1 VKASNFK
8 GCKQGLKFGKLG
20 CSIGAQAARRVAGCL
35 LPRALRFGYVHA
47 LAMATTILVGA
58 QWGDEGKGKIID
70 VLTEQADVVV
80 RYQGGNNAGHTVEVG
95 DQKYVLHLI
104 PSGILYPGKLN
115 VIGNGVVVDPVALL
129 GEIEHLRGRGVS
141 IDGNLFVSET
151 AHLVFPY
158 HRLLDEIR
166 EEQKGKRKIGTTKR
180 GIGPAYADKVA
191 RTGLRVVDLLT
202 PERFSEKLR
211 RKVRENNEIFKAFGA
226 KPLSFTNINRQYQ
239 TCGRELRPFIA
250 DTVTLLNR
258 ALRDG
263 KNILFEGAQG
273 TLLDIDFGTYPF
285 VTSSNATAGGACTGA
300 GIPPNRIDRVVGV
313 MKAYTTRVGEG
324 PFPTELNDAQGEMLR
339 ETGREFGA
347 TTGRPR
353 RCGWFDAVATRYSVM
368 LNGINDLAVTKL
380 DVLDAVPKIKVCV
393 GYKQGDKVFE
403 TVPND
408 VDVLNRCTPV
418 YQEFDGWQAS
428 TKKAQDFEDLPKRAR
443 IYLQKLAQLSG
454 VKLSIVSVGARRE
467 ETILLQ

>member
-1 VKASNFK
+1 
-8 GCKQGLKFGKLG
+8 
-20 CSIGAQAARRVAGCL
+20 
-35 LPRALRFGYVHA
+35 
-47 LAMATTILVGA
+47 MATTVLVGA
-58 QWGDEGKGKIID
+58 QWGDEGKGKVID

-95 DQKYVLHLI
+95 DQKYVLHLV
-104 PSGILYPGKLN
+104 PSGILHPGKVS
-115 VIGNGVVVDPVALL
+115 VIGNGVVVDPTALL
-129 GEIEHLRGRGVS
+129 AEIEHLRGRGVS
-141 IDGNLFVSET
+141 IDGNLYVSET

-166 EEQKGKRKIGTTKR
+166 EEQQGKRKIGTTKR

-191 RTGLRVVDLLT
+191 RTGLRMVDLLS

-211 RKVRENNEIFKAFGA
+211 RKIRENNGIFKAFGA
-226 KPLSFTNINRQYQ
+226 KPLNFAKINQEYLE
-239 TCGRELRPFIA
+239 CGRQLRPFIA

-258 ALRDG
+258 AVRDG
-263 KNILFEGAQG
+263 RNILFEGAQG

-285 VTSSNATAGGACTGA
+285 VTSSNATAGGACIGT
-300 GIPPNRIDRVVGV
+300 GIPPQKVDRVVGV

-324 PFPTELNDAQGEMLR
+324 PFPTELLDDQGSLLR

-368 LNGINDLAVTKL
+368 VNGIDELAVTKL
-380 DVLDAVPKIKVCV
+380 DVLDSLPRIKVCV
-393 GYKQGDKVFE
+393 AYKAGSRMYE

-408 VDVLNRCTPV
+408 IDVWNRSTPV
-418 YQEFDGWQAS
+418 YQEFEGWQS
-428 TKKAQDFEDLPKRAR
+428 PTKPAQDFDQLPKRAR

-454 VKLSIVSVGARRE
+454 AKLSLVSVGPRRE
-467 ETILLQ
+467 DTIFL

>member
-1 VKASNFK
+1 
-8 GCKQGLKFGKLG
+8 
-20 CSIGAQAARRVAGCL
+20 
-35 LPRALRFGYVHA
+35 
-47 LAMATTILVGA
+47 MATIVLVGA

-70 VLTEQADVVV
+70 VLTERSDVVV

-104 PSGILYPGKLN
+104 PSGILHPGKVS

-129 GEIEHLRGRGVS
+129 AEIEHLRQRGV
-141 IDGNLFVSET
+141 IIGRNLWVSET

-191 RTGLRVVDLLT
+191 RTGLRLIDLLS
-202 PERFSEKLR
+202 PERFSGKLR
-211 RKVRENNEIFKAFGA
+211 QKIRENNEIGKAFGA
-226 KPLSFTNINRQYQ
+226 RPLSYAAINREYLA
-239 TCGRELRPFIA
+239 CGRKLRPFITN
-250 DTVTLLNR
+250 TVTLLNR
-258 ALRDG
+258 AVRDG

-285 VTSSNATAGGACTGA
+285 VTSSNATAGGACAGT
-300 GIPPNRIDRVVGV
+300 GIPPHRVDRVVGV

-324 PFPTELNDAQGEMLR
+324 PFPTELHDDCGLLLR

-353 RCGWFDAVATRYSVM
+353 RCGWFDAVATRYAVM
-368 LNGINDLAVTKL
+368 VNGIDELAVTKL
-380 DVLDAVPKIKVCV
+380 DVLDALPKIKIGVA
-393 GYKQGDKVFE
+393 YKAGNKVYE
-403 TVPND
+403 TIPND
-408 VDVLNRCTPV
+408 IDVLQHCTPV
-418 YQEFDGWQAS
+418 YQEIDGWQTS
-428 TKKAQDFEDLPKRAR
+428 TKRAQSFEQLPKRAR
-443 IYLQKLAQLSG
+443 VYLQKLAQLSG
-454 VKLSIVSVGARRE
+454 ARLSIVSVGARRE
-467 ETILLQ
+467 ETIFL

>member
-1 VKASNFK
+1 
-8 GCKQGLKFGKLG
+8 
-20 CSIGAQAARRVAGCL
+20 
-35 LPRALRFGYVHA
+35 
-47 LAMATTILVGA
+47 MATTVLVGA

-70 VLTEQADVVV
+70 VLTEQSDVVV

-104 PSGILYPGKLN
+104 PSGILHPGKIS

-129 GEIEHLRGRGVS
+129 AEIEHLRQRGVT
-141 IDGNLFVSET
+141 IDRNLYVSET

-191 RTGLRVVDLLT
+191 RTGLRLVDLLA
-202 PERFSEKLR
+202 PERFSAKLR
-211 RKVRENNEIFKAFGA
+211 QKIRENNEIFKAFGA
-226 KPLSFTNINRQYQ
+226 RPLSYTKIRRDYLA
-239 TCGRELRPFIA
+239 CGRKLRPFITN
-250 DTVTLLNR
+250 TVTLLNR
-258 ALRDG
+258 AVRDG

-285 VTSSNATAGGACTGA
+285 VTSSNATAGGACVGTGV
-300 GIPPNRIDRVVGV
+300 PPHRVDRVVGV

-324 PFPTELNDAQGEMLR
+324 PFPTELLDDHGLLLR

-353 RCGWFDAVATRYSVM
+353 RCGWFDAVATRYAVM
-368 LNGINDLAVTKL
+368 VNGIDELAVTKL
-380 DVLDAVPKIKVCV
+380 DVLDVLPKIKVCV
-393 GYKQGDKVFE
+393 AYKAGGKVYE
-403 TVPND
+403 TIPND
-408 VDVLNRCTPV
+408 PDVLQRCKPV
-418 YQEFDGWQAS
+418 YQEFDGWQTS
-428 TKKAQDFEDLPKRAR
+428 TKRTQNFDQLPKRAR
-443 IYLQKLAQLSG
+443 IYLQKIAQLSG
-454 VKLSIVSVGARRE
+454 AKLSIVSVGAKRE
-467 ETILLQ
+467 ETIFL